1 MLLFYVALCF
11 VREPSMADAAIVSSI
26 VALIVFIMKEPPTA
40 PPVPIEME
48 KLLRDVEM
56 ARARRDLE
64 LLKIDTVRAS
74 TVKKTPDQF
83 VF

>member
-1 MLLFYVALCF
+1 MLLFYIALCF
-11 VREPSMADAAIVSSI
+11 VRAPSIADAAIVSSI

-64 LLKIDTVRAS
+64 LLKIDTVRAA

>member
-1 MLLFYVALCF
+1 
-11 VREPSMADAAIVSSI
+11 MADAAIVSSI